1 MIQTRSVLKP
11 ADNTGAKLL
20 RVLLVHGGS
29 KRKYGYVSDIVSA
42 SVIDADPQGQVRK
55 GEKVKAVIVRTKKEF
70 HRKDGSY
77 IRFDE
82 NAAVIIDA
90 IATKNPR
97 GTRIFGPIA
106 REVKEAGFA
115 KIASLAEEVL

>member
-29 KRKYGYVSDIVSA
+29 KRKYGQVSDIVSA

-55 GEKVKAVIVRTKKEF
+55 GEIVKAVIVRTKKEF
-70 HRKDGSY
+70 RRKDGSH

-106 REVKEAGFA
+106 REVKEAGFD

>member
-29 KRKYGYVSDIVSA
+29 KRKYGYVSDIVTA

>member
-42 SVIDADPQGQVRK
+42 SAIDADPQGQVRK